1 MSVFGLRPS
10 FFAVTGV
17 AWFALC
23 LSLITV
29 SGCGGGSTPSQPVVP
44 SFQVAVTPP
53 AAGAGTIISNPPGI
67 NCPPTCAASFPQS
80 TQVTLTADAI
90 GSYYFA
96 GWTGGCSGMGHC
108 RLKKS
113 ERKKVSALFNRGEI
127 LKVKLAGTGTGTVLS
142 NPPGINCPTT
152 CSAVFPRNIQVTLSE
167 NPATNDIF
175 SAWSGACTGYAL
187 CILSLTATDSTSTN
201 STADNSVIATFD
213 SSAPTGQ
220 VIAYVFTPDAVSG
233 TTPQFALLSDGELQS
248 LNHAVQFSLMAGTAF
263 GLVADVS
270 TSSHSNPTLQS
281 YAVAPNGTLRAHG
294 APQTFASDKF
304 DSLATDSTYVYAV
317 SDEGVFGF
325 QDLTTGLAAL
335 PAIQQSPAPPS
346 PCTLAEENANQ
357 CFYGA
362 WLTLSRAKAF
372 LVQSTTKGS
381 TSSTYQLSI
390 FNRSQ
395 GQLTSESPP
404 ISWNYNFAVPTPDGR
419 FVYGIDALST
429 GRIFRLNVGGNDTL
443 VWKVLSTGR
452 PVSDGFAQ
460 LLISSNGSFLFAIVS
475 DGNESPRVRVFR
487 INPTSGELTEVPG
500 SPSLTGQYY
509 FSSATFDPSG
519 HFLLLVDSSCDS
531 SSGPCFNAGE
541 LVSMSI
547 DSATGALTVISDVP
561 DGDQPYTVYAAPI
574 SQ

>member
-1 MSVFGLRPS
+1 MSVFDLRPS
-10 FFAVTGV
+10 FVAVRGV

-23 LSLITV
+23 LSLITA
-29 SGCGGGSTPSQPVVP
+29 SGCGGGSTPSPPVVP

-53 AAGAGTIISNPPGI
+53 AAGAGTITSNPPGI
-67 NCPPTCAASFPQS
+67 NCPPTCTASFPQN
-80 TQVTLTADAI
+80 TQVTLTANAM

-96 GWTGGCSGMGHC
+96 GWTGGCSGMGRC
-108 RLKKS
+108 RLKNS
-113 ERKKVSALFNRGEI
+113 ERKKVSARFNRGEI
-127 LKVKLAGTGTGTVLS
+127 LNVKLAGTGTGTVLS

-152 CSAVFPRNIQVTLSE
+152 CSAVFPPNIQVTLSE
-167 NPATNDIF
+167 DPATNDIF

-187 CILSLTATDSTSTN
+187 CSLSLTATN
-201 STADNSVIATFD
+201 STAANSVIATFD
-213 SSAPTGQ
+213 LSAPSGQ

-233 TTPQFALLSDGELQS
+233 NTPQFALLSDGELQS

-304 DSLATDSTYVYAV
+304 SSLTGDSTYVYAV
-317 SDEGVFGF
+317 SDEGIFGF
-325 QDLTTGLAAL
+325 QDLTTGLAVL

-357 CFYGA
+357 CFYSA
-362 WLTLSRAKAF
+362 WLTLSSAKAF
-372 LVQSTTKGS
+372 LVQSTTTGS
-381 TSSTYQLSI
+381 ASSTYQLSV

-395 GQLTSESPP
+395 GQLTLESPATP
-404 ISWNYNFAVPTPDGR
+404 WKYSTAVPTPDGR
-419 FVYGIDALST
+419 FVYGIDALLT
-429 GRIFRLNVGGNDTL
+429 GRIFRLNVGGNNTL
-443 VWKVLSTGR
+443 VWNVLSASR

-500 SPSLTGQYY
+500 SPFLTGQYY
-509 FSSATFDPSG
+509 FSSATLDPSG

-531 SSGPCFNAGE
+531 SSGPCLNAGE
-541 LVSMSI
+541 LISMSI
-547 DSATGALTVISDVP
+547 DLATGALAVISDVP
-561 DGDQPYTVYAAPI
+561 DGDQPYNVSAAPI